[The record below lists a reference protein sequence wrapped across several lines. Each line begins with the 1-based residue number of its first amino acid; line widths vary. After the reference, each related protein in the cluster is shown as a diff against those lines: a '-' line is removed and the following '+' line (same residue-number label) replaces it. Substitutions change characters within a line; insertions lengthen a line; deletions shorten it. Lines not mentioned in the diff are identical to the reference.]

1 MSDSLQEYKIPHAG
15 LKKEIHEF
23 SYELTETFFASFEN
37 ALINKCN
44 VQVNITF
51 DKRQEPYLIEID
63 LDGVIWSE
71 CDRCTASIPLS
82 IHASYTIYAKY
93 TVDEAMKDIDDVEII
108 YIAKD
113 DQYIDIT
120 QFLYDFVHLSI
131 PVHRIC
137 DKPGKTEYCDQEII
151 GLLEQ
156 KTREEENN
164 TEIDPRW
171 AGLDKLKDKLN

>member
-1 MSDSLQEYKIPHAG
+1 MSDVFKEYKIPHAG

-23 SYELTETFFASFEN
+23 SYELDETFFANFDN

-44 VQVNITF
+44 IQVNIRF
-51 DKRQEPYLIEID
+51 DKRQEPYIIEVD
-63 LDGVIWSE
+63 MDGTIWGE

-82 IHASYTIYAKY
+82 IHTSFIIYVKY
-93 TVDEAMKDIDDVEII
+93 TYDEALKETEDVEII

-113 DQYIDIT
+113 DPDINIT
-120 QFLYDFVHLSI
+120 QFLYDYAHLSI
-131 PVHRIC
+131 PAHKIC

-156 KTREEENN
+156 KPIDET
-164 TEIDPRW
+164 IDPRW
-171 AGLDKLKDKLN
+171 AELDKLKDKLN